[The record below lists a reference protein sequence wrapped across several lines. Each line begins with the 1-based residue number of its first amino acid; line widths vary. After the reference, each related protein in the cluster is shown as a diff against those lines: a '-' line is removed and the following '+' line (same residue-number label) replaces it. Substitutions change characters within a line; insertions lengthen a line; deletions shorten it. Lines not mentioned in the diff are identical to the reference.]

1 MRWRLALAIPVCLGA
16 ASGRSLSAQA
26 SWEFWPEAQLNFP
39 AKSAFQGQVLSSWT
53 AGQDS
58 AYRQLQIGGDVL
70 YSGIPHLQLSTGYS
84 YYYTPAQA
92 KNENRLIAELTGD
105 VNLPAELKLLDRNR
119 FEWRWVNGVYS
130 TRYRNRLRLQ
140 RTVPLANDHWVQPY
154 AEVEIYY
161 TFSSAS
167 ITRVLTQIGAV
178 YRVAPWATIDGGY
191 VHQNDQSASVNN
203 VNAIELTLNFFL

>member
-1 MRWRLALAIPVCLGA
+1 MRRPLGLAAIACLLVCNA
-16 ASGRSLSAQA
+16 RVARAQA
-26 SWEFWPEAQLNFP
+26 KWEFWPEAQLNFP

-70 YSGIPHLQLSTGYS
+70 YSGVPHLQLSTGYS

-92 KNENRLIAELTGD
+92 KDENRLIAEVTGD
-105 VNLPAELKLLDRNR
+105 VTLPAELGLFDRNR

-178 YRVAPWATIDGGY
+178 YKVAPWVTLDGGY

-203 VNAIELTLNFFL
+203 VNAIELTVNFYW